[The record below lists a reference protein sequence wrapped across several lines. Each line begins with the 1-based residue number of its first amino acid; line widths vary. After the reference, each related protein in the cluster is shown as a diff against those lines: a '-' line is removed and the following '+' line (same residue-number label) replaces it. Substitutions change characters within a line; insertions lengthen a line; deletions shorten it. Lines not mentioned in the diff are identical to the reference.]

1 MTAEGRKTSAESDGL
16 GRQQRRRRPWISR
29 KQHHAQPATVGGC
42 TVQPSF
48 LSRIIVVGIRRHI
61 GRRMGLR
68 GLLHT
73 TLRQ

>member
-1 MTAEGRKTSAESDGL
+1 MTAKGRKTSAESDGL
-16 GRQQRRRRPWISR
+16 GQDSQTQARN
-29 KQHHAQPATVGGC
+29 
-42 TVQPSF
+42 
-48 LSRIIVVGIRRHI
+48 IVVGIRLQI